1 MLRARFVLRQSDHLM
16 EKRPFSELGIAP
28 ELLKAIESL
37 GFELPSPIQSE
48 AIPPALEGRDV
59 VGQSQTGS
67 GKTMAF
73 AVPAMQKI
81 DPAQAAVQALILCPT
96 RELAMQV
103 CAEVH
108 KLTPYKPGIHAVPV
122 YGGSSYGRQ
131 IRALKQGAQ
140 MVVGTPGRVLDLI
153 SRKDLRLE
161 ALKLL
166 VFDEADKMLDMGFR
180 EDIDKV
186 MASAP
191 AERQTICFSAT
202 FSRQIRNLIDTYTNE
217 PATIT
222 IEHKALTVPTIEQ
235 RFYEVRGR
243 SKMEALCRILDIEDA
258 QKAIVFTNTKKAAD
272 EITDGLVARGYT
284 ADRLHGDLTQMMRD
298 RVMKNFRSGAIDV
311 LVATDVA
318 ARGLDVDDVDIIFN
332 FDLPYDEEDYVHR
345 IGRTGRAGRSG
356 KAVNLVAGKEIFLL
370 QRIQRYI
377 KTKIQR
383 AKVPSQEEVVNMRV
397 DQQFEKVKALLESG
411 DFKGHDATIERLLDA
426 GFTSTDISSAL
437 LHMLLQESEREGEE
451 IAEDRGHEPRKWG
464 RRDEWREG
472 DAAEERRD
480 DRPRPR
486 PEPRGGR
493 GKGHGPARG
502 ADTGPTVRMFINVG
516 SVDNIG
522 PGQIAGALYN
532 AAKLPEGAVG
542 GIEIFERSSY
552 FELPEDLADQAIRG
566 MRDAKLRGRKLRVD
580 HADGF
585 ASRPPKPRFRKPGE
599 KRPKTLKQGDP
610 TKEPFFK
617 QFVGANTRP
626 GKPKGKAGVKRRK
639 K

>member
-1 MLRARFVLRQSDHLM
+1 M

-37 GFELPSPIQSE
+37 GFEQPSPIQSE

-73 AVPAMQKI
+73 AVPALQVIEPDKR
-81 DPAQAAVQALILCPT
+81 AVQALVLCPT

-108 KLTPYKPGIHAVPV
+108 KLTPFKPGINAVPV

-153 SRKDLRLE
+153 SRKDLKMD
-161 ALKLL
+161 ALAML

-186 MASAP
+186 MSSAP
-191 AERQTICFSAT
+191 ETRQTICFSAT
-202 FSRQIRNLIDTYTNE
+202 FSKQIRNLIDSYTRE

-243 SKMEALCRILDIEDA
+243 SKLETLCRVLDIEDA

-272 EITDGLVARGYT
+272 EITDALVARGYT

-298 RVMKNFRSGAIDV
+298 RVMKNFRVGALDV

-318 ARGLDVDDVDIIFN
+318 GRGLDVDDVDIIFN

-356 KAVNLVAGKEIFLL
+356 KAINLVAGKEIFLL

-383 AKVPSQEEVVNMRV
+383 AKVPSQEEVANVRV

-411 DFKGHDATIERLLDA
+411 DFKGHDATVERLLDA

-451 IAEDRGHEPRKWG
+451 IAEDRGPQRG
-464 RRDEWREG
+464 DRR
-472 DAAEERRD
+472 ERWNEDVRQGD
-480 DRPRPR
+480 DRGGAPRRGAR
-486 PEPRGGR
+486 PDR
-493 GKGHGPARG
+493 GPAREG
-502 ADTGPTVRMFINVG
+502 AHGPMVRMFINVG
-516 SVDNIG
+516 AVDNVN
-522 PGQIAGALYN
+522 PGQIAGAIYN
-532 AAKLPEGAVG
+532 TAKLPTGSLG

-552 FELPEDLADQAIRG
+552 FELPEALADQAIRG
-566 MRDAKLRGRKLRVD
+566 VRDAKLRGRKLRVD
-580 HADGF
+580 YSDGF
-585 ASRPPKPRFRKPGE
+585 SSRPPKPQFRKPGE
-599 KRPKTLKQGDP
+599 KRTKKLISGDP

-617 QFVGANTRP
+617 QFMSG
-626 GKPKGKAGVKRRK
+626 GKEGSGPKGGSKFKGKAGGKRRK

>member
-1 MLRARFVLRQSDHLM
+1 M

-73 AVPAMQKI
+73 AVPALQKI
-81 DPAQAAVQALILCPT
+81 DPGLRAVQALILCPT

-108 KLTPYKPGIHAVPV
+108 KLTPFKPGINAVPV

-153 SRKDLRLE
+153 SRKDLKLE

-191 AERQTICFSAT
+191 EERQTISFSAT
-202 FSRQIRNLIDTYTNE
+202 FSKQIRNLIDTYTE
-217 PATIT
+217 DPATIT
-222 IEHKALTVPTIEQ
+222 IEHKALTVPTVEQ

-243 SKMEALCRILDIEDA
+243 SKLEALCRILDIEDA

-272 EITDGLVARGYT
+272 EITDALVARGYT

-298 RVMKNFRSGAIDV
+298 RVMKNFRAGSIDV

-318 ARGLDVDDVDIIFN
+318 GRGLDVDDVDIIFN

-356 KAVNLVAGKEIFLL
+356 KAINLVAGKEIFLL

-377 KTKIQR
+377 KTKIAR

-411 DFKGHDATIERLLDA
+411 DFKGHDTTVERLLDA

-451 IAEDRGHEPRKWG
+451 IAEDRGSH
-464 RRDEWREG
+464 RRD
-472 DAAEERRD
+472 RRD
-480 DRPRPR
+480 QDDRGDYGGGAQRGPRRDARGDRGPS
-486 PEPRGGR
+486 RGG
-493 GKGHGPARG
+493 HQGPM
-502 ADTGPTVRMFINVG
+502 VRMFINMG
-516 SVDNIG
+516 AVDNIG

-532 AAKLPEGAVG
+532 VAKLPEGAVG

-552 FELPEDLADQAIRG
+552 FEMPEGLADQAIRG
-566 MRDAKLRGRKLRVD
+566 MRDAKMRGRKLRVD
-580 HADGF
+580 YADGF
-585 ASRPPKPRFRKPGE
+585 SSRPPKPQFRKPGQ
-599 KRPKTLKQGDP
+599 KRTKTLKSGDP

-617 QFVGANTRP
+617 QFMGAKGK
-626 GKPKGKAGVKRRK
+626 GKPSGKPGPKRRK

>member
-1 MLRARFVLRQSDHLM
+1 M

-48 AIPPALEGRDV
+48 AIPPSLEGRDV

-73 AVPAMQKI
+73 AVPALQAI
-81 DPAQAAVQALILCPT
+81 DPGKPAVQALVLCPT

-108 KLTPYKPGIHAVPV
+108 KLTPFKPGINAIPV

-153 SRKDLRLE
+153 SRKDLRLD
-161 ALKLL
+161 ALKTL

-186 MASAP
+186 MSSAP
-191 AERQTICFSAT
+191 DERQTICFSAT
-202 FSRQIRNLIDTYTNE
+202 FSRQIRNLIESYTEN

-243 SKMEALCRILDIEDA
+243 SKLETLCRVLDIEDA

-272 EITDGLVARGYT
+272 EITDALVARGYT

-298 RVMKNFRSGAIDV
+298 RVMKNFRVGALDV

-318 ARGLDVDDVDIIFN
+318 GRGLDVDDVDIIFN

-356 KAVNLVAGKEIFLL
+356 KAINLVAGKEIFLL

-377 KTKIQR
+377 KTKITR
-383 AKVPSQEEVVNMRV
+383 AKVPSQEEVANVRV
-397 DQQFEKVKALLESG
+397 DQQFEKLKAMLESG
-411 DFKGHDATIERLLDA
+411 EFKSHDATVERLLDA

-451 IAEDRGHEPRKWG
+451 IAEDRGPQRGERGERGERRERFDRDGGEPGGGG
-464 RRDEWREG
+464 RRGARP
-472 DAAEERRD
+472 
-480 DRPRPR
+480 DR
-486 PEPRGGR
+486 
-493 GKGHGPARG
+493 GPAREG
-502 ADTGPTVRMFINVG
+502 AHGPMVRMFINVG
-516 SVDNIG
+516 AVDNIN
-522 PGQIAGALYN
+522 PGQIAGAIYN
-532 AAKLPEGAVG
+532 TAKLPTGSLG

-552 FELPEDLADQAIRG
+552 FELPESLAGQAIRAV
-566 MRDAKLRGRKLRVD
+566 RDAKLRGRKLRVD
-580 HADGF
+580 YADGYS
-585 ASRPPKPRFRKPGE
+585 SRPPKPKFRKPGE
-599 KRPKTLKQGDP
+599 KRTKKLKSGGDP

-617 QFVGANTRP
+617 QFMSAKGAGKGGFKAKDKP
-626 GKPKGKAGVKRRK
+626 GAKRRK

>member
-1 MLRARFVLRQSDHLM
+1 M

-73 AVPAMQKI
+73 AVPALQAI
-81 DPAQAAVQALILCPT
+81 DPGAHAVQALVLCPT

-108 KLTPYKPGIHAVPV
+108 KLLPFKPGINAVPV

-161 ALKLL
+161 ALKTL

-186 MASAP
+186 MSSAP
-191 AERQTICFSAT
+191 EERQTICFSAT
-202 FSRQIRNLIDTYTNE
+202 FSRQIRNLIESYTKD

-243 SKMEALCRILDIEDA
+243 SKLETLCRVLDIEDA

-272 EITDGLVARGYT
+272 EITDALVARGYT

-298 RVMKNFRSGAIDV
+298 RVMKNFRQGALDV

-318 ARGLDVDDVDIIFN
+318 GRGLDVDDVDIIFN

-356 KAVNLVAGKEIFLL
+356 KAINLVAGKEIFLL

-377 KTKIQR
+377 KTKIAR
-383 AKVPSQEEVVNMRV
+383 AKVPSQEEVANVRV
-397 DQQFEKVKALLESG
+397 DQQFEKLKALLEAG
-411 DFKGHDATIERLLDA
+411 EFKSHDATVERLLDA

-451 IAEDRGHEPRKWG
+451 IAEDRGPQRGERRERFDRGDDGPGGGG
-464 RRDEWREG
+464 RRPARP
-472 DAAEERRD
+472 
-480 DRPRPR
+480 DR
-486 PEPRGGR
+486 
-493 GKGHGPARG
+493 GPAREG
-502 ADTGPTVRMFINVG
+502 AHGPMVRMFINVG
-516 SVDNIG
+516 AVDNVN
-522 PGQIAGALYN
+522 PGQIAGAIYN
-532 AAKLPEGAVG
+532 TAKLPTGSLG

-552 FELPEDLADQAIRG
+552 FELPESLADQAIRG
-566 MRDAKLRGRKLRVD
+566 VRDAKLRGRKLRVD
-580 HADGF
+580 YADGF
-585 ASRPPKPRFRKPGE
+585 SSRPPKPQFRKPGE
-599 KRPKTLKQGDP
+599 KRTKKLKSGDP

-617 QFVGANTRP
+617 QFMGAKGA
-626 GKPKGKAGVKRRK
+626 GKGGPKAKPGVKRRK